1 MPIFGFDVNVSF
13 YEKLVPITHLISVS
27 IRPAVVTIVLKQVEE
42 SSKNGPLRE
51 REAKAYFVMWK
62 LLMRER

>member
-1 MPIFGFDVNVSF
+1 MLMFWFDVNFKRV
-13 YEKLVPITHLISVS
+13 EKLVPITRRFSTS
-27 IRPAVVTIVLKQVEE
+27 IEPVGVENELKRVERVPE
-42 SSKNGPLRE
+42 NGPLRE